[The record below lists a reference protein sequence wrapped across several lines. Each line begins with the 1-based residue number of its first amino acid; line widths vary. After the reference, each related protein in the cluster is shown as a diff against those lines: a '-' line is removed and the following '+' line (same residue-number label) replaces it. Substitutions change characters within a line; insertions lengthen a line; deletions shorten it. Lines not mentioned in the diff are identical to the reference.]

1 VSEQGEDPQ
10 QQLIAALAT
19 TSRRAQDAEDE
30 LEASA
35 AMLAVARRRIA
46 QLEAEVASLRRAF
59 ADKIADRVLSELA
72 RYAAEPQ
79 LTVRVFPGSEAD
91 VAWIAAAAR
100 ENAPREVIAAP
111 DEPPPAPAPRN
122 TYEARAASDVPI
134 CGAPNATPT
143 EPPTFCA
150 LPPGHRNNCWCKDA
164 DARSYT
170 WSKLGDP
177 P

>member
-79 LTVRVFPGSEAD
+79 LTVRVFPGVGGRRRLDRRRRPRER
-91 VAWIAAAAR
+91 AAR
-100 ENAPREVIAAP
+100 
-111 DEPPPAPAPRN
+111 
-122 TYEARAASDVPI
+122 
-134 CGAPNATPT
+134 
-143 EPPTFCA
+143 
-150 LPPGHRNNCWCKDA
+150 GHR
-164 DARSYT
+164 R
-170 WSKLGDP
+170 P
-177 P
+177 R